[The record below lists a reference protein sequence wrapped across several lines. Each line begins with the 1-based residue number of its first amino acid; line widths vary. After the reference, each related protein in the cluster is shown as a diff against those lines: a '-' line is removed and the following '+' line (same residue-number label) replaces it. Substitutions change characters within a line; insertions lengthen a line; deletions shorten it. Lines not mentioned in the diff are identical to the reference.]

1 MKTGCNT
8 FLLDKVKNSLL
19 SLNNNVLIKQE
30 HGKQVVSLLR
40 PTENESFL
48 IFFSF
53 PFWKDLFPGRQVIRS
68 VLLHGTNSSYLC
80 GGKVGSACLG
90 MEGRENVV
98 NVASTHKS
106 LSSG

>member
-48 IFFSF
+48 IFFFLSLF
-53 PFWKDLFPGRQVIRS
+53 GRIYFQADKSSEVSCYMAQIQVTYVEERLAVHVLGWKEERML
-68 VLLHGTNSSYLC
+68 
-80 GGKVGSACLG
+80 
-90 MEGRENVV
+90 
-98 NVASTHKS
+98 
-106 LSSG
+106 